1 MKFLY
6 HIIKFIPLRVVQIG
20 MLGIPFSPS
29 SIQEDIVYGKNDY
42 KEFSYINFFYPLFF
56 LFDNYPHLSPEPINL
71 TL

>member
-1 MKFLY
+1 
-6 HIIKFIPLRVVQIG
+6 

-29 SIQEDIVYGKNDY
+29 SIQEGIVYGKNDY

-56 LFDNYPHLSPEPINL
+56 LFDNYPHLLPEPINL